1 MRSGPILLAHMAV
14 AAPAAAPVP
23 NAPAVNADEDDEEER
38 SGLKLGLGD
47 FVFYSVL
54 VARACASGGMDS

>member
-1 MRSGPILLAHMAV
+1 MMSTSRTKYWIHVLA
-14 AAPAAAPVP
+14 
-23 NAPAVNADEDDEEER
+23 ER

-54 VARACASGGMDS
+54 IARAGMFIVQMPRK

>member
-1 MRSGPILLAHMAV
+1 MIELHDVRTPEANSSLDNTALPE
-14 AAPAAAPVP
+14 
-23 NAPAVNADEDDEEER
+23 DENVQ

-54 VARACASGGMDS
+54 VGRSGI

>member
-1 MRSGPILLAHMAV
+1 MMASTDQENGRNHDSIELQDV
-14 AAPAAAPVP
+14 RTPEANNSLDNTALP
-23 NAPAVNADEDDEEER
+23 EEENVQ

-54 VARACASGGMDS
+54 VGRSGI